1 VSGLK
6 NAKVIG
12 AVDINPQANTVY
24 KHNFKETNLI
34 AKTIEVSFQVFNFKK
49 QSD

>member
-6 NAKVIG
+6 NAQVIG
-12 AVDINPQANTVY
+12 AVDINPQANLVY

-34 AKTIEVSFQVFNFKK
+34 QKTIDVRIKI
-49 QSD
+49 